1 MKQTFKNIKTVYK
14 YGKEYKSCLILETIG
29 SIFGII
35 IGIALPILV
44 ANQLVYLTDNNWV
57 QLIVMSLVVL
67 VLGLINAL
75 KTVLIRKN
83 TQKFTVGVTEKLQK
97 SLSSEILKISQ
108 TDLDNN
114 SSGVFV
120 QRMTKDTDELAKMFT
135 AGYGKLVGII
145 SSVGTFISIFII
157 NKYVF
162 IFYLLVSVILTM
174 LHLSK
179 SEKINKLDKEER
191 KQQEKVTGLTSELVR
206 GARDVKMLNAKSGF
220 VNMLNEN
227 IQEKNQK
234 YLDMRN
240 VDISYN
246 FVIECLKELF
256 QFVLIILFVYL
267 ISSNKLSVA
276 MSIALFSYRE
286 RVMQSFMA
294 SISSL
299 LEEVNCFNLSFERV
313 FSLLD
318 NKSFNKEEFGK
329 KHLDNIKGDFEF
341 KNVSF
346 SYDNDLKVL
355 DNINFKVDANT
366 TVGFVGKSGSGKTT
380 IFSLMCKMYN
390 IESGDILIDGNSI
403 NDLDEDSIRGNI
415 TIISQ
420 SPYIFNMSIIDNMK
434 LVKEDVTLKEIK
446 EACRLACLDDFIES
460 LPDKYNTVV
469 GEGGVTLSGGQRQ
482 RLAIARALIQK
493 TEIILFDEA
502 TSALDNETQGK
513 IQEAINNLKNEY
525 TIMIIAHRF
534 STILNCDK
542 IFFIE
547 NGKIIDSGTHKEL
560 LNRCSEYKYLYESEI
575 KKGK

>member
-1 MKQTFKNIKTVYK
+1 MKQTLKNIKTVYK
-14 YGKEYKSCLILETIG
+14 YGKEYKSCLIYETIG
-29 SIFGII
+29 SLFGIF
-35 IGIALPILV
+35 IGIALPILL
-44 ANQLVYLTDNNWV
+44 ANQLVYLTDNNWI

-67 VLGLINAL
+67 ILGLINAL

-97 SLSSEILKISQ
+97 SLSSEILKVSQ
-108 TDLDNN
+108 TDLDSN

-120 QRMTKDTDELAKMFT
+120 QRMTRDTDELANMFT
-135 AGYGKLVGII
+135 VGYGRLVGII
-145 SSVGTFISIFII
+145 SSIGTFISIFII

-162 IFYLLVSVILTM
+162 IFYLSVSVILTI

-179 SEKINKLDKEER
+179 SRKINKLDKEKR
-191 KQQEKVTGLTSELVR
+191 KQQEKVTGLTTELVR
-206 GARDVKMLNAKSGF
+206 GARDVKMLNAKRGF

-227 IQEKNQK
+227 IQEKNKK

-246 FVIECLKELF
+246 FIIECLKELF
-256 QFVLIILFVYL
+256 QFALIILFIYL
-267 ISSNKLSVA
+267 ISYENLSVA
-276 MSIALFSYRE
+276 MSVALFSYRE

-294 SISSL
+294 GISDL
-299 LEEVNCFNLSFERV
+299 LEETNCFNLSFERV

-318 NKSFNKEEFGK
+318 NKSFSKEEFGK

-390 IESGDILIDGNSI
+390 IESGDILIDRNSI

-415 TIISQ
+415 TVISQ

-446 EACRLACLDDFIES
+446 EACRLACLDDFIEG

-547 NGKIIDSGTHKEL
+547 SGKIIDSGTHKEL
-560 LNRCSEYKYLYESEI
+560 LNRCSEYKHLYESEI
-575 KKGK
+575 RKGK